1 MNSWPSRRSRRR
13 PMPSRKP
20 KSCSPSGRPRRLRL
34 VNELLKPPEP
44 STPVTPRS
52 ILPGPWPAN
61 VLAFLLFVV
70 ATLVLYSS
78 DLRLGFFSVDD
89 SGYVVNNPW
98 IRSFS
103 AKNLGHILGAPY
115 FANYSPVHLLSYT
128 LDYAFAGASAPAFHL
143 SSNLWAGLVAGSVF
157 LVALALTR
165 RRPVA
170 LAAAAL
176 FVAHPAHVEAVAWI
190 SSRKDLVAAAF
201 ALPSL
206 LAYLRYRRGGAAAA
220 RWYAASL
227 FLFLLALAGKLS
239 VATFPAVFLA
249 L

>member
-1 MNSWPSRRSRRR
+1 MNSWLSRPSRRR
-13 PMPSRKP
+13 PMPLRKP
-20 KSCSPSGRPRRLRL
+20 KSCSPSGPLKRLRL
-34 VNELLKPPEP
+34 VNELLKPPEPSRPERKRAGRESPELTKQEP

-89 SGYVVNNPW
+89 PGYVVNNPW

-103 AKNLGHILGAPY
+103 AKNLGHILSAPY

-128 LDYAFAGASAPAFHL
+128 LDYAFAGPSAPAFHL

-157 LVALALTR
+157 LVALALTG

-176 FVAHPAHVEAVAWI
+176 FVAHPAHVEA
-190 SSRKDLVAAAF
+190 
-201 ALPSL
+201 
-206 LAYLRYRRGGAAAA
+206 
-220 RWYAASL
+220 
-227 FLFLLALAGKLS
+227 
-239 VATFPAVFLA
+239 
-249 L
+249 